1 MGQQSSKDIVI
12 NGTVSK
18 GYEPVKEMFTDN
30 FRIGREDSAQLCVY
44 VGEEKVV
51 DLWASA
57 SVPTYNADT
66 LTNVFSSGKSLTAI
80 AMAVM
85 QDRGLLKY
93 DSKIADYWSEFAQN
107 GKQDVTVADL
117 MRHEAGLAGWDTA
130 LDVTDALAEN
140 IKKNSV
146 GKIIEKQQLRFPEWG
161 KREYHAITRGWVA
174 NEIFRRVHPDG
185 STLGEFLQKEI
196 STPLNAD
203 VFIGVDKKNVNN
215 YAPVADMKFS
225 FVLGQSMI
233 PESLG
238 RAVDMNTFELLGF
251 LNALRKMWKKV
262 EGVEQPFADHNGLV
276 FEKSIS
282 EFFNQEI
289 VRSGE
294 TSSAAANCTARG
306 LAVIAA
312 AMANKGR
319 FQGKEIL
326 SPSGWDAFHS
336 DPTVD
341 LMGPSFL
348 RKIPM
353 FANFPGNFTQGGV
366 AKFEEPEKAGRD
378 GYYGWFGYGGSV
390 FQWHPE
396 YKIGFAYTP
405 TLMEWYSID
414 NGKGKRLQREVVK
427 CIERMK

>member
-1 MGQQSSKDIVI
+1 MGQQSSKDIVV

-18 GYEPVKEMFTDN
+18 GYESVKEMFTEN

-80 AMAVM
+80 AMALM

-93 DSKIADYWSEFAQN
+93 DSKIADYWPEFAQN

-130 LDVTDALAEN
+130 LDVTDALTEN
-140 IKKNSV
+140 IKKNSI
-146 GKIIEKQQLRFPEWG
+146 GKIIEKQQLRYPDWG

-174 NEIFRRVHPDG
+174 NEIFRRVHPDR

-203 VFIGVDKKNVNN
+203 VFIGVDKPNVNN

-238 RAVDMNTFELLGF
+238 RAVDVGTFELLGF
-251 LNALRKMWKKV
+251 LNAMRKMWKKV
-262 EGVEQPFADHNGLV
+262 EGVEQPFADHNGLA
-276 FEKSIS
+276 FEKSLS
-282 EFFNQEI
+282 DFFNQEI

-294 TSSAAANCTARG
+294 TSSAGANCTARG

-341 LMGPSFL
+341 FL
-348 RKIPM
+348 

-366 AKFEEPEKAGRD
+366 AKFEEPDRAGRD
-378 GYYGWFGYGGSV
+378 GYYGWFGYGGSI
-390 FQWHPE
+390 FQWHPG

-427 CIERMK
+427 CIENMQ